1 MCWIGYWRKN
11 NMNEYNEFLQDYKD
25 CLDRIDNFENYNY
38 IETELWVVKKYA
50 DWIKKDK
57 RYELSL
63 TCCTNKPL
71 DDREKAWNAINN
83 FKMTLDK
90 IAIINIWKI

>member
-1 MCWIGYWRKN
+1 
-11 NMNEYNEFLQDYKD
+11 MNEYNEFLQDYKD

-71 DDREKAWNAINN
+71 DDVKVQLHFLELLYFLFSTSSNLS
-83 FKMTLDK
+83 FKR
-90 IAIINIWKI
+90 

>member
-1 MCWIGYWRKN
+1 
-11 NMNEYNEFLQDYKD
+11 MNEYNEFLQDYKD
-25 CLDRIDNFENYNY
+25 CLDRINNFENYNY

-83 FKMTLDK
+83 FKITLDK
-90 IAIINIWKI
+90 IAVINIWKI

>member
-63 TCCTNKPL
+63 MCCTNKPL

-90 IAIINIWKI
+90 IAVINIWKI

>member
-63 TCCTNKPL
+63 T
-71 DDREKAWNAINN
+71 
-83 FKMTLDK
+83 
-90 IAIINIWKI
+90 

>member
-1 MCWIGYWRKN
+1 
-11 NMNEYNEFLQDYKD
+11 MNEYNEFLQDYKD

-63 TCCTNKPL
+63 TCYTNKPL

>member
-90 IAIINIWKI
+90 IAVINIWKI

>member
-1 MCWIGYWRKN
+1 M
-11 NMNEYNEFLQDYKD
+11 
-25 CLDRIDNFENYNY
+25 DRIDNFENYNY

-90 IAIINIWKI
+90 IAVINIWKI

>member
-1 MCWIGYWRKN
+1 
-11 NMNEYNEFLQDYKD
+11 MNEYNEFLQDYKD

-57 RYELSL
+57 RY
-63 TCCTNKPL
+63 
-71 DDREKAWNAINN
+71 
-83 FKMTLDK
+83 
-90 IAIINIWKI
+90 

>member
-1 MCWIGYWRKN
+1 MKN

-90 IAIINIWKI
+90 IAVINIWKI

>member
-1 MCWIGYWRKN
+1 
-11 NMNEYNEFLQDYKD
+11 MNEYNEFLQDYKD

-63 TCCTNKPL
+63 T
-71 DDREKAWNAINN
+71 
-83 FKMTLDK
+83 
-90 IAIINIWKI
+90 

>member
-1 MCWIGYWRKN
+1 
-11 NMNEYNEFLQDYKD
+11 MNEYNEFLQDYKE
-25 CLDRIDNFENYNY
+25 CLDRINNFENYNY

-63 TCCTNKPL
+63 TCGTNKPL
-71 DDREKAWNAINN
+71 DDREKAWSAINN
-83 FKMTLDK
+83 FKITLDK
-90 IAIINIWKI
+90 IAVINIWKI

>member
-1 MCWIGYWRKN
+1 
-11 NMNEYNEFLQDYKD
+11 MNEYKEFLQDYKD
-25 CLDRIDNFENYNY
+25 CLDRINNFENYNY

-63 TCCTNKPL
+63 TCATNKPL

-83 FKMTLDK
+83 FKITLDK
-90 IAIINIWKI
+90 IAVINIWKI